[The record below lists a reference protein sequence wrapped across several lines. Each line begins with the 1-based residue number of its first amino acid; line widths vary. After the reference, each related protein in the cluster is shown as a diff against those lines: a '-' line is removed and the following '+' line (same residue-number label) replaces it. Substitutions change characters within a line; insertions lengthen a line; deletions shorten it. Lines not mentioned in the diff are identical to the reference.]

1 MLEDKSEPYDSKWP
15 SLDDLNKEQLMEEV
29 LRLQKK
35 LENSDKQQ
43 NTPQGWV
50 KFYNAKKRHYC
61 IGLHVLCGRWVLYRL
76 PEADRYQQVDNDD
89 PGNCAE
95 CRQRLKKTGWRFAIP
110 KAL

>member
-1 MLEDKSEPYDSKWP
+1 MT
-15 SLDDLNKEQLMEEV
+15 EE
-29 LRLQKK
+29 
-35 LENSDKQQ
+35 QQ
-43 NTPQGWV
+43 NAPQGWV